1 MLNFQIRF
9 SPPKWQ
15 HDAPMSVKFSIEMR
29 TTALLSH
36 AKFCPIGEGVRKG
49 SREDITKSVKFL
61 DF

>member
-1 MLNFQIRF
+1 
-9 SPPKWQ
+9 
-15 HDAPMSVKFSIEMR
+15 MSVKFSIEMR

-61 DF
+61 GFWFPRVTQVNSAS